1 MQAFASKV
9 QLAMCESFVHLDNDW
24 MERMNNSG
32 STLTAV
38 LITGPLVTVAN
49 IGDSA
54 AVLDTGCS
62 MLELTT
68 THRIHDSLQEQSRLR
83 GSGCNVASMGFH
95 LQGPAT
101 AGEPGVGPLRVWPGG
116 LCVARSIG
124 DADAGPEIVPIPS
137 IKQVW
142 IILFYMVHIDSPY
155 TYLTL

>member
-1 MQAFASKV
+1 M
-9 QLAMCESFVHLDNDW
+9 
-24 MERMNNSG
+24 
-32 STLTAV
+32 TAV

-49 IGDSA
+49 IGDSS

-68 THRIHDSLQEQSRLR
+68 SHRIDASAQEQARLR
-83 GSGCNVASMGFH
+83 EAGCTVASMGFH

-124 DADAGPEIVPIPS
+124 DADAGPEIIPIPS
-137 IKQVW
+137 IKQVGC
-142 IILFYMVHIDSPY
+142 
-155 TYLTL
+155 